1 MNLPDFTQSVLERF
15 DEQFGTIRHRGFPQ
29 NAIKSFITS
38 ILKERDE
45 SIRKAVEA
53 MDFNHGYSVKKRV
66 LALLREKQ

>member
-1 MNLPDFTQSVLERF
+1 LT
-15 DEQFGTIRHRGFPQ
+15 FGKRELWKEDYEMLV
-29 NAIKSFITS
+29 AFITS

>member
-1 MNLPDFTQSVLERF
+1 MLV
-15 DEQFGTIRHRGFPQ
+15 
-29 NAIKSFITS
+29 AFITS